1 MAKQKKSKMALYTRQ
16 DKIILYCGYAL
27 LGLFLLAI
35 IVPMIYIVIASF
47 MDPVTLQNKGISF
60 DFSKWSLDAYQRVVS
75 DKQIWVGFKNA
86 ILYSIIFTIIS
97 VAVTM
102 LAAYPMS
109 LPDFKG
115 KKIFN
120 ALFVITMF
128 FSGGLIPTYLLINN
142 LGLLDSMW
150 AVILPGA
157 FSVWNMIIARTY
169 YQGIPRELRE
179 AADVDGASEMLYFF
193 KILLPLLKPAIVTS
207 AILKGVSTY
216 NEYYMANLYLQDKT
230 KYQVVATSLYVFS
243 GPMGNQYN

>member
-86 ILYSIIFTIIS
+86 VLYSIIFTIIS

-115 KKIFN
+115 KAIFN
-120 ALFVITMF
+120 TLFVITMF

-179 AADVDGASEMLYFF
+179 AADVDGASAAAGAAFHPDPEPAGIRHDRRYPEHCRTCEDGRAAQICNHYYFQSAAAGDVS
-193 KILLPLLKPAIVTS
+193 LLP
-207 AILKGVSTY
+207 
-216 NEYYMANLYLQDKT
+216 E
-230 KYQVVATSLYVFS
+230 VF
-243 GPMGNQYN
+243 